1 MKALTE
7 LRDGYTEA
15 NLKHEAFKRA
25 HEAAKD
31 ELAAAAKGMMGLAQ
45 RGTMASAEDQEA
57 LAAMKLSLD
66 RIEGDMQK
74 MRDVADTYAWCIK
87 NYYALANEGGPPVDW
102 VIHSIEQPIWCGWT
116 GHRIPGSWA
125 VVDRELC
132 RPELTIIG
140 QMVRGKYGTAEME
153 TLTMPEGMDF
163 VHVYRIV
170 VKYPAYRDMCWS
182 DVDGQRILRALIPL
196 TQARPA
202 VDEVTAFLSSLNIEI

>member
-7 LRDGYTEA
+7 MREKYTET

-25 HEAAKD
+25 HEAAKN
-31 ELAAAAKGMMGLAQ
+31 ELVVAAKALMGLAQ
-45 RGTMASAEDQEA
+45 RGIMASSEQES

-66 RIEGDMQK
+66 KIERDMQM
-74 MRDVADTYAWCIK
+74 MRDKADTYAWCIK

-102 VIHSIEQPIWCGWT
+102 VIHTIQQPIWCGWN
-116 GHRIPGSWA
+116 GRRIPGSWA

-140 QMVRGKYGTAEME
+140 QMVLGRDSTAEME
-153 TLTMPEGMDF
+153 TLAMAEGMDF
-163 VHVYRIV
+163 VHGYRIV
-170 VKYPAYRDMCWS
+170 VTYPAYRDMCWS
-182 DVDGQRILRALIPL
+182 VDGQRILRALIPL